1 MDRIYNHGQFYNS
14 FVNWFEDTEDA
25 EEKDFVDNLL
35 LWWNQ

>member
-14 FVNWFEDTEDA
+14 IVKWFEDTKDA
-25 EEKDFVDNLL
+25 EEKDFIDNLL